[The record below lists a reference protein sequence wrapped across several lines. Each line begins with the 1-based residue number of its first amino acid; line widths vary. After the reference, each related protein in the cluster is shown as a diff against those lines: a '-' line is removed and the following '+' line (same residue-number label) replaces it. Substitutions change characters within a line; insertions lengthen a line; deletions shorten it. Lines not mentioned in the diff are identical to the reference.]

1 MLTNPTLDQMQALG
15 LAGMAAAWRELAERN
30 NANELSRDE
39 WLGLMLDREVAMRA
53 DKRVRNRLASARL
66 RFPEACIEDIDFA
79 APRGLDRRSTMP
91 LAQGEW
97 LKAHENLIVTRQTG
111 TGKSWLACAF
121 GRQAARLDHSVLYVR
136 VPRLFEDLALARLD
150 GRFPRLIDKLTRA
163 QLLILDDFG
172 THTLTDQQRFHLFEI
187 VEERYRRKSTLI
199 TAQVPVARWHDLIAD
214 PTVADAI
221 LDRIVHNAHRI
232 VLQGDSMRKQK
243 AAPLLTGAA
252 NGEIN
257 HPGTQQGTQGPTP
270 PDCPDISETT
280 VRELAEPLSGFCEI
294 RSYAFFDVLRC
305 RSDMLLTPFQ

>member
-1 MLTNPTLDQMQALG
+1 
-15 LAGMAAAWRELAERN
+15 MARPDARPRGRHTGRHPEPAR
-30 NANELSRDE
+30 
-39 WLGLMLDREVAMRA
+39 
-53 DKRVRNRLASARL
+53 SARL

-79 APRGLDRRSTMP
+79 APRGLDRRGTMA

-97 LKAHENLIVTRQTG
+97 LKAHENLIVTGQTG

-172 THTLTDQQRFHLFEI
+172 THSLTDQQRFLEG
-187 VEERYRRKSTLI
+187 TLSPQI
-199 TAQVPVARWHDLIAD
+199 HPDHRPGPVARWHDLIAD

-221 LDRIVHNAHRI
+221 LDRIVHNAHRV

-243 AAPLLTGAA
+243 AAPLLTGTATIA
-252 NGEIN
+252 VDRLVHSAYRIELSGESMPIPRRN
-257 HPGTQQGTQGPTP
+257 SRLTEKNEFVDKYRKRPRGALSRPVSSRNR
-270 PDCPDISETT
+270 CPDS
-280 VRELAEPLSGFCEI
+280 L
-294 RSYAFFDVLRC
+294 
-305 RSDMLLTPFQ
+305 

>member
-1 MLTNPTLDQMQALG
+1 MLTNPTLNQMQTLG
-15 LAGMAAAWRELAERN
+15 LNGMAAAWRELAEQDS
-30 NANELSRDE
+30 AAELGRDE

-53 DKRVRNRLASARL
+53 DKRVRNRLAAARL

-79 APRGLDRRSTMP
+79 ASRGLDRRNIMA

-97 LKAHENLIVTRQTG
+97 LKAHENLIVTGQTG
-111 TGKSWLACAF
+111 TGKSWLACAI

-150 GRFPRLIDKLTRA
+150 GRFPRLIDKLVRI

-172 THTLTDQQRFHLFEI
+172 THSLSDQQRFHLFEI

-199 TAQVPVARWHDLIAD
+199 TAQTPVARWHDLIAD

-221 LDRIVHNAHRI
+221 LDRLVHNAHRI
-232 VLQGDSMRKQK
+232 ELQGDSMRKQK
-243 AAPLLTGAA
+243 AAPVLTDDK

-257 HPGTQQGTQGPTP
+257 HP
-270 PDCPDISETT
+270 
-280 VRELAEPLSGFCEI
+280 
-294 RSYAFFDVLRC
+294 
-305 RSDMLLTPFQ
+305 